1 MKKRFQTNIAMND
14 PLTLDCVG
22 PTQFSVIQTIH
33 CNFGMKCF
41 FFQSYQNVCLLLS
54 LCMHISFI
62 YHKVV

>member
-41 FFQSYQNVCLLLS
+41 FFNLTKMFVCYYRYVCIFHLY
-54 LCMHISFI
+54 ITR
-62 YHKVV
+62 